1 MERPCKD
8 DYYLQIAKDVAMRST
23 CLRRNYGAVIVNHD
37 RIVSTGYNGA
47 PRGEE
52 NCCDRGTCP
61 RMANNVPHNSG
72 TYSDCCSVHA
82 EQNAIIHAT
91 FTDMQGATLYLY
103 GVNPANGEPIMDIS
117 PCPIC
122 SRMIKNAGI
131 SRVVVPLTQKDNNDQ
146 PVQNIEEH
154 ISIKERIR
162 LRLLNIESNLKPG
175 APISIFEYFSGGI
188 LQRLSDS
195 STIDEARTAVDI
207 VYDELIHDYPSLCEF
222 LGIARINID
231 AVLRNENEE
240 EKK

>member
-1 MERPCKD
+1 MKRPTKD
-8 DYYLQIAKDVAMRST
+8 DYYLRIAKDVAMRST

-61 RMANNVPHNSG
+61 RMENNVPHNSG

-103 GVNPANGEPIMDIS
+103 GVNPESGETISDIS

-131 SRVVVPLTQKDNNDQ
+131 SRVVVPTWVHHDDPQRQLTVKDRVRQILDNMKA
-146 PVQNIEEH
+146 
-154 ISIKERIR
+154 S
-162 LRLLNIESNLKPG
+162 LRKG
-175 APISIFEYFSGGI
+175 TPINIFEEFAWDLLLKLDGS
-188 LQRLSDS
+188 SD
-195 STIDEARTAVDI
+195 IDEVRRAANI
-207 VYDELIHDYPSLCEF
+207 VNNTLRSDYPLHHGF
-222 LGIARINID
+222 LGEIMTELDLLLDCLEDGRM
-231 AVLRNENEE
+231 
-240 EKK
+240 

>member
-1 MERPCKD
+1 MARLSKD
-8 DYYLQIAKDVAMRST
+8 DYYLRIAKDVAMRST

-47 PRGEE
+47 PRGEV

-61 RMANNVPHNSG
+61 RIENNVPHNSG

-103 GVNPANGEPIMDIS
+103 GVNPESGETISDIS

-131 SRVVVPLTQKDNNDQ
+131 SRVVAPTWVPHYDTQRLLTVKDRVRQVLLNMKADLRKGTPIN
-146 PVQNIEEH
+146 VIEEFTW
-154 ISIKERIR
+154 S
-162 LRLLNIESNLKPG
+162 LLAKLDGS
-175 APISIFEYFSGGI
+175 
-188 LQRLSDS
+188 SD
-195 STIDEARTAVDI
+195 IDEVRRAATI
-207 VYDELIHDYPSLCEF
+207 VYNTLTSDYPSHHGF
-222 LGIARINID
+222 LAAIKTELDILLDREED
-231 AVLRNENEE
+231 A
-240 EKK
+240 K

>member
-1 MERPCKD
+1 MTRPSKD
-8 DYYLQIAKDVAMRST
+8 DYYLRIAKDVAMRST

-103 GVNPANGEPIMDIS
+103 GVNPENGATISDIS

-131 SRVVVPLTQKDNNDQ
+131 SRVVVPLATGVHDDSQ
-146 PVQNIEEH
+146 
-154 ISIKERIR
+154 
-162 LRLLNIESNLKPG
+162 RLLTVKDRVRQVLLNMKADLRKGTPINIIDEFTWDLLAK
-175 APISIFEYFSGGI
+175 
-188 LQRLSDS
+188 LDDS
-195 STIDEARTAVDI
+195 SDIDEVRRAAAI
-207 VYDELIHDYPSLCEF
+207 VYNTLTSDYPSHHGF
-222 LGIARINID
+222 LAEIKTELDILLDREED
-231 AVLRNENEE
+231 A
-240 EKK
+240 K